1 MITDRSGTIT
11 RSASFPYKPVKMIGV
26 FLVSPVAKLFLIEG
40 AITYQ
45 VTEND
50 SLGKMKVVVV
60 LSSVNV
66 LGAKRTHTRT
76 SQKPSDL
83 ISWRMKSGFTNSG
96 I

>member
-1 MITDRSGTIT
+1 
-11 RSASFPYKPVKMIGV
+11 MIGV

-60 LSSVNV
+60 SSSVNV
-66 LGAKRTHTRT
+66 LGAERTHTRT
-76 SQKPSDL
+76 SQKLSDL
-83 ISWRMKSGFTNSG
+83 IIWSMKSGF
-96 I
+96 